1 MIKKRKKK
9 KSLKKFVFLGLFFCL
24 IGGLAYFLVWSPFF
38 WVGEIKVEAADGKE
52 PMYYSSAEI
61 EEIAKRVLEEKIFYF
76 IPLKSVFLAPTE
88 EIEKRILERFPEIRL
103 VNVLKKMPS
112 VLEIKIE
119 ERVGIGIWCRL
130 SLSGCFKID
139 REGVIFRESPLIGGN
154 LVLNIYGENNSAKIR
169 DEVIPPRVINFILT
183 AQKVFPDARDF
194 EFVSDEEL
202 KATTI
207 QGWQIY
213 FNPSISAISQIDALK
228 VILKNETEE
237 GLAALEYVD
246 LRIEGRVYYK

>member
-1 MIKKRKKK
+1 
-9 KSLKKFVFLGLFFCL
+9 
-24 IGGLAYFLVWSPFF
+24 
-38 WVGEIKVEAADGKE
+38 
-52 PMYYSSAEI
+52 
-61 EEIAKRVLEEKIFYF
+61 
-76 IPLKSVFLAPTE
+76 
-88 EIEKRILERFPEIRL
+88 
-103 VNVLKKMPS
+103 
-112 VLEIKIE
+112 
-119 ERVGIGIWCRL
+119 
-130 SLSGCFKID
+130 
-139 REGVIFRESPLIGGN
+139 
-154 LVLNIYGENNSAKIR
+154 
-169 DEVIPPRVINFILT
+169 VINFILT

-213 FNPSISAISQIDALK
+213 FNPSVPAISQIDALK